1 MTDSQHALDSI
12 GSLLRGAHPAAK
24 VRWMPNR
31 LLKRL
36 ACTIPYTRRIHDGL
50 EAMRLHISTL
60 EAHAAH
66 VEELARQ
73 SATNAERLQAK
84 LDELDPHA
92 SQVASGNKTPQIAA
106 VHHIDQAW
114 CDTGGV
120 YVNGWTHAGPHPVRR
135 VVLSCGGERAE
146 TSEFLPRRDVIAH
159 YPELPPEGA
168 MAFKVY
174 LACPAYLPLTLSVI
188 TDAGSGEMAV
198 RLSPPNDVERPDAT
212 PAVEGFHAAMK
223 ARKGT
228 VMELGARIVGSMTQS
243 WRARYEPDCRYL
255 GNDIHPGPGIDVV
268 GDVHTLTAS
277 VAAGSLDG
285 IFSVAVL
292 EHLAAPW
299 LAAAEIN
306 RALKLGGETLHV
318 THQTWPVHE
327 TPNDFFRMSDQA
339 LRSLFGS
346 ATGFEVIECGMA
358 FPVAIVPP
366 PHMRHSDWL
375 NVPFGRG
382 CGQSYIRARKVA
394 ELDQAASLWSAQDL
408 SRISQDYP
416 RPKPG

>member
-1 MTDSQHALDSI
+1 M
-12 GSLLRGAHPAAK
+12 
-24 VRWMPNR
+24 
-31 LLKRL
+31 
-36 ACTIPYTRRIHDGL
+36 RRHI
-50 EAMRLHISTL
+50 AML
-60 EAHAAH
+60 EAHTVR
-66 VEELARQ
+66 VEERAYR
-73 SATNAERLQAK
+73 SAVSAQKLQAR
-84 LDELDPHA
+84 LDELGPHGA
-92 SQVASGNKTPQIAA
+92 SVAAGDKTSQVHA
-106 VHHIDQAW
+106 VHHVDQAW

-120 YVNGWTHAGPHPVRR
+120 YVNGWAHAGPHLVRR
-135 VVLSCGGERAE
+135 VALSCGGERAE
-146 TSEFLPRRDVIAH
+146 TSEFVFRPDVLVH
-159 YPELPPEGA
+159 YPDLPAEGA
-168 MAFKVY
+168 VAFKIY
-174 LACPAYLPLTLSVI
+174 LACPAYLPLTLSVM

-198 RLSPPNDVERPDAT
+198 RLPSPDDAEKPDAT
-212 PAVEGFHAAMK
+212 PAVEGFLAAMK

-228 VMELGARIVGSMTQS
+228 VMELGARIVGTMTQG
-243 WRARYEPDCRYL
+243 WRSRYEPECRYL

-277 VAAGSLDG
+277 VTAGSLDG
-285 IFSVAVL
+285 VFSVAVL

-306 RALKLGGETLHV
+306 RALKMGGETLHV

-339 LRSLFGS
+339 LRSLFGV
-346 ATGFEVIECGMA
+346 ATGFEVVECGMA

-394 ELDQAASLWSAQDL
+394 ELDRVASLWGAQDL
-408 SRISQDYP
+408 SRISQEY
-416 RPKPG
+416 PKPTPR

>member
-1 MTDSQHALDSI
+1 M
-12 GSLLRGAHPAAK
+12 
-24 VRWMPNR
+24 
-31 LLKRL
+31 
-36 ACTIPYTRRIHDGL
+36 RRHI
-50 EAMRLHISTL
+50 AML
-60 EAHAAH
+60 EAHIAR
-66 VEELARQ
+66 VEERAYR
-73 SATNAERLQAK
+73 SAANAQKLQAR
-84 LDELDPHA
+84 LDELGLHGSSVAAGDET
-92 SQVASGNKTPQIAA
+92 SQVHA

-120 YVNGWTHAGPHPVRR
+120 YVNGWAHAGPHLVRR

-146 TSEFLPRRDVIAH
+146 TSEFVSRPDVLVH
-159 YPELPPEGA
+159 YPDLPSEGA
-168 MAFKVY
+168 VAFKIY
-174 LACPAYLPLTLSVI
+174 LACPAYSTLMLSVI
-188 TDAGSGEMAV
+188 TDAGSGEMTV
-198 RLSPPNDVERPDAT
+198 RLPPPDDAEKPDAT

-228 VMELGARIVGSMTQS
+228 VMELGARIVGTMTQG
-243 WRARYEPDCRYL
+243 WRSRYEPECRYL

-277 VAAGSLDG
+277 VTAKSLDG
-285 IFSVAVL
+285 VFSVAVL

-339 LRSLFGS
+339 LRSLFGA

-394 ELDQAASLWSAQDL
+394 ELDRVASLWEAQDL

-416 RPKPG
+416 KPTSR